1 MIDCL
6 KLEGEGQVRER
17 YQGIKWQ
24 LGAYFEGSEGALGS
38 LGKFMPHAAKGWG
51 AGLPHLLER

>member
-1 MIDCL
+1 M
-6 KLEGEGQVRER
+6 
-17 YQGIKWQ
+17 KWQ

-51 AGLPHLLER
+51 AGLPHLHER